1 MRNLAIIPARGDR
14 KRPPRKNIKE
24 FLGKPIICYPIE
36 EAINSKIFDEIMV
49 STDDLE
55 IAKIA
60 KVFGA
65 SIPFMRSGTN
75 ANDFATTVD
84 VLLEVINKYEIQGQ
98 EFDNICCIYPT
109 APFVS
114 SKLLQM
120 AFDKLITH
128 QFDSVFPVL
137 PFNFPIQ
144 RAVKIAEDRVKMIHP
159 EHLNTRSQ
167 DLEVAYHDSG
177 QFYWMKTEVLKS
189 LKKVWTDNT
198 GTIVLKEMQA
208 HDIDNI
214 DDWEIAEFK
223 FSMNQ
228 KLKNTKT
235 YVNNIDAI
243 KLSKN

>member
-1 MRNLAIIPARGDR
+1 MRNLAIIPARGGS
-14 KRPPRKNIKE
+14 KRIPRKNIKE
-24 FLGKPIICYPIE
+24 FLGKPIIAYPIE
-36 EAINSKIFDEIMV
+36 EAINSNIFDEIMV
-49 STDDLE
+49 STDDME

-60 KVFGA
+60 EVFGA
-65 SIPFMRSGTN
+65 SVPFMRSDAN

-84 VLLEVINKYEIQGQ
+84 VLLEVIHKYEMGGQ
-98 EFDNICCIYPT
+98 KFDNICCIYPT
-109 APFVS
+109 SPFVS

-120 AFDKLITH
+120 AFDKLIAH

-137 PFNFPIQ
+137 PFSFPIQ

-167 DLEVAYHDSG
+167 DLEPAYHDSG
-177 QFYWMKTEVLKS
+177 QFYWMKAEVLKS
-189 LKKVWTDNT
+189 MKKVWTENT

-208 HDIDNI
+208 HDIDTM

-228 KLKNTKT
+228 KLQNTKPSI
-235 YVNNIDAI
+235 NNIDAL
-243 KLSKN
+243 KVSKN